1 MVSAANSA
9 FLRQSSKAIKYRC
22 LTHKIKYYVNFHY
35 SDNAVPVLF
44 SNSEIEEMSKYS
56 HLFLWSTAI
65 TRYVYDHYSYKI
77 LTCYVTSSI

>member
-22 LTHKIKYYVNFHY
+22 LTHKTKYYVNFHY

-44 SNSEIEEMSKYS
+44 SNSEIEEM
-56 HLFLWSTAI
+56 
-65 TRYVYDHYSYKI
+65 
-77 LTCYVTSSI
+77 